1 MAQPPNPLR
10 QTPDSSALD
19 RIDRAILAELQND
32 IRLTNKELA
41 ARIGLAPSSCLQR
54 VRWLRETGTLRGA
67 RAEVD
72 PLALGIRLQALVAV
86 QLRHQARSEVDAF
99 RKHALALR
107 ETVSVFHVAGAVDFL
122 VHVAV
127 RDTDHLRDLALDG
140 FTARVEVA
148 RIETSLIFD
157 ARHRPQL
164 PDYLAVAAAAPRAS
178 RTGRRASRPR
188 RGTSLG
194 RSGPPDHTIP

>member
-1 MAQPPNPLR
+1 MAKPPNPLR
-10 QTPDSSALD
+10 QAPDSSALD

-41 ARIGLAPSSCLQR
+41 ARIGLAPSSCLER

-86 QLRHQARSEVDAF
+86 QLRHHARSEVDAF

-140 FTARVEVA
+140 FTARAEVA

-164 PDYLAVAAAAPRAS
+164 PDYLAVAAATPRAS
-178 RTGRRASRPR
+178 RTGRGASRPR
-188 RGTSLG
+188 R
-194 RSGPPDHTIP
+194 